1 LTKIRE
7 LAKKNGSVTHF
18 SVSPS
23 GVGRTAT
30 ATNGVNRTAA
40 GAPIFVTPIKNGK
53 ANNGLPTPSRT
64 TSNKTS
70 TSTKLGKRHSGSIS
84 DSEEAELTEE
94 SDFDDFPE
102 DVSTFFKTP
111 QKTSDK
117 MRLRAVPP
125 KKYAVDGEEEL
136 GDVGSDDSDFNPNA
150 EREQRERKARRR
162 RGIVGDSSDE
172 C

>member
-1 LTKIRE
+1 MAKPIMAFQHPPEPPPTKHLHLPN
-7 LAKKNGSVTHF
+7 LANVTQ
-18 SVSPS
+18 VP
-23 GVGRTAT
+23 
-30 ATNGVNRTAA
+30 
-40 GAPIFVTPIKNGK
+40 
-53 ANNGLPTPSRT
+53 
-64 TSNKTS
+64 
-70 TSTKLGKRHSGSIS
+70 
-84 DSEEAELTEE
+84 SEEAELTEE